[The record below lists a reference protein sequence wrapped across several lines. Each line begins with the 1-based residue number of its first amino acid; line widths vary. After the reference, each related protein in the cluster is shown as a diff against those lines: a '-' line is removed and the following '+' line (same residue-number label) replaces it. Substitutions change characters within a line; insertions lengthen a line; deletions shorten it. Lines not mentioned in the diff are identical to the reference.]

1 MSLVIR
7 EKDRGRAFA
16 QCAHVFGIFVKVPP
30 IGWHIANSPVNS
42 LKVGLRTLHDLF
54 RRQRIDWIERS
65 YNYAELVGLGAKRT
79 DATRHIQD
87 SFPNQITRLK
97 QEIV

>member
-1 MSLVIR
+1 M
-7 EKDRGRAFA
+7 
-16 QCAHVFGIFVKVPP
+16 IF
-30 IGWHIANSPVNS
+30 
-42 LKVGLRTLHDLF
+42 F

-97 QEIV
+97 QEIAAMALRMCDRAKRLDQAEARVCSGSSHGSYVSLEL